1 MFYYDPTYIL
11 VLIGALICGIASLNV
26 SSTFKRFSKYSNE
39 RGLTAEDCASLIMGS
54 AGIYDV
60 RVEGIR
66 GNLTDHYS
74 PAEKVLRLSE
84 SVYGSTSVAAI
95 GVAAHECGH
104 AIQHR
109 DGYFPL
115 KLRSLSVPIANIGSW
130 LSWPVIIIGLI
141 LGQTGLAELGV
152 YLFSFVVLF
161 QLITLPVE
169 FDASRRALRILEEKN
184 ILAGDEMKGASKVL
198 KAAALTY
205 VAALFSSILQLLRLV
220 LLVGGGNRRRR

>member
-1 MFYYDPTYIL
+1 MFYLDPIYIL
-11 VLIGALICGIASLNV
+11 VLIGALISGIASMNV
-26 SSTFKRFSKYSNE
+26 SSTFKKFSRYTNE
-39 RGLTAEDCASLIMGS
+39 RGLTAEECASQIMAN

-60 RVEGIR
+60 RIESIK
-66 GNLTDHYS
+66 GNLTAHYS
-74 PAEKVLRLSE
+74 PAEKMLRLSE

-109 DGYFPL
+109 EGYFPL

-141 LGQTGLAELGV
+141 LGKMGLAQVGV
-152 YLFSFVVLF
+152 FLFTFVVLF

-169 FDASRRALRILEEKN
+169 FDASRRALRILEQKN
-184 ILAGDEMKGASKVL
+184 ILAPDEMKGASKVL

-220 LLVGGGNRRRR
+220 LIVGGGNRRRG

>member
-1 MFYYDPTYIL
+1 MFYLDPTYIL
-11 VLIGALICGIASLNV
+11 VLIGALISGIASMNV
-26 SSTFKRFSKYSNE
+26 NSTFRKFSRFSND
-39 RGLTAEDCASLIMGS
+39 RGMTAEECAALIMNN

-60 RVEGIR
+60 RIESIR

-115 KLRSLSVPIANIGSW
+115 KLRSLSVPVANIGSW
-130 LSWPVIIIGLI
+130 LSWPVIIIGLL
-141 LGQTGLAELGV
+141 LGYADLARLGV
-152 YLFSFVVLF
+152 ILFTFVVLF

-169 FDASRRALRILEEKN
+169 FNASSRALKILQQRN
-184 ILAGDEMKGASKVL
+184 ILAPDEMKGASKVL
-198 KAAALTY
+198 RAAALTY
-205 VAALFSSILQLLRLV
+205 VAALFSTILQLLRLV
-220 LLVGGGNRRRR
+220 LLVRGGSRRRG